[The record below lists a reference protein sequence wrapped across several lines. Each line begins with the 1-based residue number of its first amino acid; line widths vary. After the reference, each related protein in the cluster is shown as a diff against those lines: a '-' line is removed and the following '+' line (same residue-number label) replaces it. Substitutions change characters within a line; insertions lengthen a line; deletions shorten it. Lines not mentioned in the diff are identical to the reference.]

1 MLEQGRLGTRQL
13 TTLIFMMVVGDM
25 MLIYPSVITSYAK
38 QDSWIC
44 AFIGVPLGMALMA
57 MFLKLCSMHPE
68 KNLVQ
73 MARSILGFWPGTF
86 FSCLY
91 LFFFIIGA
99 STHTREVGDFMTT
112 QIFPYTPIRIII
124 LMFVIVIAWGVSHGL
139 ETMGRSSELLMPV
152 VIVFIVVLA
161 ICLLPQID
169 TRNLKP
175 VSDTGVVSI
184 SQGILVSI
192 IYPIGEVIP
201 IMMILPY
208 VAKQAHRTRDVI
220 IAAGLG
226 SLVLATLVTISLLV
240 LGAFLTQHNIY
251 ASFVL
256 SQKISIGSFFER
268 IEAIMASSWLIS
280 TYFKAMIYLY
290 AFIVG
295 CAELFKLKQYQML
308 VLPASLL
315 VFGLANL
322 ISPSITFIVITIV
335 PYWVDW
341 DTTLGIILPGCLLL
355 IQLLKSYRKSSVT
368 PNNPSQE

>member
-57 MFLKLCSMHPE
+57 MILKLCSLHPE

-86 FSCLY
+86 FSCFY

-161 ICLLPQID
+161 VCLLPQID

-175 VSDTGVVSI
+175 VSDTSVVSI

-192 IYPIGEVIP
+192 IYPIGEVVP

-208 VAKQAHRTRDVI
+208 VAKQAHRTRDII

-295 CAELFKLKQYQML
+295 CAELFKLKQYQIL
-308 VLPASLL
+308 VLPASIL

-368 PNNPSQE
+368 PSNSSQE

>member
-57 MFLKLCSMHPE
+57 MILKLCSMHPE

-161 ICLLPQID
+161 VCLLPQID
-169 TRNLKP
+169 IRNLKP

-192 IYPIGEVIP
+192 IYPIGEVVP

-295 CAELFKLKQYQML
+295 CAELFKLKQYQIL
-308 VLPASLL
+308 VLPASIL

-355 IQLLKSYRKSSVT
+355 IQLLKSYRTSSVT
-368 PNNPSQE
+368 PNNSSQK

>member
-13 TTLIFMMVVGDM
+13 TTLTFMMVVGDM

-57 MFLKLCSMHPE
+57 MILKLCSMHPD

-86 FSCLY
+86 FSCFY

-161 ICLLPQID
+161 VCLLPQID

-175 VSDTGVVSI
+175 ASDTSVVSI

-192 IYPIGEVIP
+192 IYPIGEVVP

-256 SQKISIGSFFER
+256 SQKISIGGFFER

-295 CAELFKLKQYQML
+295 CAELFKLKQYQIL
-308 VLPASLL
+308 VLPASIL

-322 ISPSITFIVITIV
+322 VSPSITFIVITVV

-341 DTTLGIILPGCLLL
+341 DTTLGIILPACLLL
-355 IQLLKSYRKSSVT
+355 IQWLKSFRKSSVT
-368 PNNPSQE
+368 PNNSSQE

>member
-44 AFIGVPLGMALMA
+44 AFIGVPLGMALIA

-86 FSCLY
+86 FSCFY

-124 LMFVIVIAWGVSHGL
+124 MMFVIVIAWGVSHGL

-192 IYPIGEVIP
+192 IYPIGEVVP

-368 PNNPSQE
+368 PNNSSQE

>member
-86 FSCLY
+86 FSCFY

-161 ICLLPQID
+161 VCLLPQID

-192 IYPIGEVIP
+192 IYPIGEVVP

-368 PNNPSQE
+368 PNNSSQE

>member
-13 TTLIFMMVVGDM
+13 TTLTFLIVVGDM

-57 MFLKLCSMHPE
+57 MILKLCSLHPE

-73 MARSILGFWPGTF
+73 MARSILGFWPGTL
-86 FSCLY
+86 FSCIY

-112 QIFPYTPIRIII
+112 QIFQYTPIRIVI
-124 LMFVIVIAWGVSHGL
+124 LMFVIVIGWGVFHGL
-139 ETMGRSSELLMPV
+139 EAMGRSSELLMPV
-152 VIVFIVVLA
+152 VILFIVVLA
-161 ICLLPQID
+161 VCLLPQID
-169 TRNLKP
+169 TSNLKP
-175 VSDTGVVSI
+175 VSDTSVVSI
-184 SQGILVSI
+184 LQGILVSI
-192 IYPIGEVIP
+192 IYPIGEVVP

-208 VAKQAHRTRDVI
+208 VAKQAHRTRDVL

-226 SLVLATLVTISLLV
+226 NLVLATLVTISLLV

-295 CAELFKLKQYQML
+295 CAELFKLKQYRML

-322 ISPSITFIVITIV
+322 VSPTITFIVITVV

-355 IQLLKSYRKSSVT
+355 IQLLKSHRKSSVT
-368 PNNPSQE
+368 HNNASQE

>member
-112 QIFPYTPIRIII
+112 QIFPYTPLRIII

-139 ETMGRSSELLMPV
+139 EAMGRSSELLMPV

-161 ICLLPQID
+161 VCLLPQID
-169 TRNLKP
+169 IRNLKP

-192 IYPIGEVIP
+192 IYPIGEVVP

-251 ASFVL
+251 ASFIL
-256 SQKISIGSFFER
+256 SQKISIGNFFER

-295 CAELFKLKQYQML
+295 CAELFKLKQYQIL
-308 VLPASLL
+308 VLPASIL

-355 IQLLKSYRKSSVT
+355 IQLLKSYRTSSVT
-368 PNNPSQE
+368 PNNSSQE

>member
-86 FSCLY
+86 FSCFY

-161 ICLLPQID
+161 VCLLPQID

>member
-13 TTLIFMMVVGDM
+13 TTLTFMMVVGDM

-57 MFLKLCSMHPE
+57 MMLKLCSMHPE

-86 FSCLY
+86 FSCFY

-112 QIFPYTPIRIII
+112 QIFQYTPIRIII
-124 LMFVIVIAWGVSHGL
+124 LMFVIVIGWGVWHGL

-161 ICLLPQID
+161 VCLLPQVD
-169 TRNLKP
+169 TSNLKP

-192 IYPIGEVIP
+192 IYPIGEVVP

-208 VAKQAHRTRDVI
+208 AAKQAHQTRDML

-226 SLVLATLVTISLLV
+226 SLILATLVTISLLV

-268 IEAIMASSWLIS
+268 IEAIMASSWMIS

-295 CAELFKLKQYQML
+295 CAELFKLKQYRML
-308 VLPASLL
+308 VLPASIL

-322 ISPSITFIVITIV
+322 VSPSITFIVITVV

-368 PNNPSQE
+368 PNNSSQE